1 MNENFMRVLIFS
13 AGAAV
18 GAITTWKFVE
28 KKYRKIAETEIE
40 DVRNVYKKYSEDI
53 INAHKEDN
61 ELKEP
66 ILEVDELSVN
76 VEEAKKIQKE
86 YNKIVKDSGY
96 NNDEK
101 KEVDSSKA
109 YVISQDEY
117 GENDDYELRELTYYA
132 DKFLADE
139 YDELVE
145 DVDKIIGWEKLNALE
160 ESNADAVYVR
170 NEELKIDFEIL
181 SVLDNYKD
189 NRGDVY

>member
-1 MNENFMRVLIFS
+1 MNENFMRVLIF
-13 AGAAV
+13 AADAAV
-18 GAITTWKFVE
+18 GAISTWKFVE

-40 DVRNVYKKYSEDI
+40 DDRNVYKKYSEDV
-53 INAHKEDN
+53 INAAKEDD
-61 ELKEP
+61 EKDS
-66 ILEVDELSVN
+66 IADVDELSVN
-76 VEEAKKIQKE
+76 VEEAKKVHKE
-86 YNKIVKDSGY
+86 YNKIIKDTGY
-96 NNDEK
+96 NNGEK
-101 KEVDSSKA
+101 KEVDNSKV

-189 NRGDVY
+189 NRGDNY

>member
-1 MNENFMRVLIFS
+1 MNENFMRVLIFA

-18 GAITTWKFVE
+18 GAISTWKFVE

-61 ELKEP
+61 ELKDP
-66 ILEVDELSVN
+66 IAEVDELSVN
-76 VEEAKKIQKE
+76 VEEAKKIHKE
-86 YNKIVKDSGY
+86 YNKIIKDTGY
-96 NNDEK
+96 NNGEK
-101 KEVDSSKA
+101 KEVDNSKV

-189 NRGDVY
+189 NRGDDY

>member
-1 MNENFMRVLIFS
+1 MNENFMRVLIFV

-18 GAITTWKFVE
+18 GAISTWKFVE

-61 ELKEP
+61 EKDP
-66 ILEVDELSVN
+66 IAEVDELSVN
-76 VEEAKKIQKE
+76 VEEAKKVHKE
-86 YNKIVKDSGY
+86 YNKIIKDTGY

-101 KEVDSSKA
+101 KEVDNSKV

-160 ESNADAVYVR
+160 ESNVDAVYVR
-170 NEELKIDFEIL
+170 NDELKVDFEIL
-181 SVLDNYKD
+181 AVLENYKD
-189 NRGDVY
+189 NRGDDY

>member
-1 MNENFMRVLIFS
+1 MNENFMRVLIFA

-18 GAITTWKFVE
+18 GAISTWKFVE

-40 DVRNVYKKYSEDI
+40 DVRNVYKKYSEDV
-53 INAHKEDN
+53 INANKEDN
-61 ELKEP
+61 EKDP
-66 ILEVDELSVN
+66 IAEVDELSVN
-76 VEEAKKIQKE
+76 VEEAKKVHKE
-86 YNKIVKDSGY
+86 YNKIIKDTGY
-96 NNDEK
+96 NNGEK
-101 KEVDSSKA
+101 KELDNSKV

-160 ESNADAVYVR
+160 ESNADAVYIR

-189 NRGDVY
+189 NRGDDY

>member
-1 MNENFMRVLIFS
+1 MNENFMRVLIFV

-18 GAITTWKFVE
+18 GAISTWKFVE

-61 ELKEP
+61 EKDP
-66 ILEVDELSVN
+66 IAEVDELSVN
-76 VEEAKKIQKE
+76 VEEAKKVHKE
-86 YNKIVKDSGY
+86 YNKIIKDTGY
-96 NNDEK
+96 NNGEK
-101 KEVDSSKA
+101 KEVDNSKV

-189 NRGDVY
+189 NRGDDY